1 MVLENKSEKLNFC
14 VNILISVLSSL
25 LTFVLGI
32 TDMKNYKVIIRLK
45 HLFVRAAQYSIRL
58 KYSDVLI

>member
-32 TDMKNYKVIIRLK
+32 TDMKN
-45 HLFVRAAQYSIRL
+45 
-58 KYSDVLI
+58 